1 MNKEENF
8 INTLFEKTEE
18 SEAIK
23 PQTTEI
29 IKMPINAFAF
39 GTDLCRFDC
48 NCLCSFHLDL
58 ASYYKVLCKDRY
70 KIGLYVKMQ
79 YLSSTPLHSKKL
91 NGKQSGNGLLNHII
105 GISPQPGTQPAP

>member
-29 IKMPINAFAF
+29 IKMP
-39 GTDLCRFDC
+39 
-48 NCLCSFHLDL
+48 
-58 ASYYKVLCKDRY
+58 
-70 KIGLYVKMQ
+70 M
-79 YLSSTPLHSKKL
+79 SSIVPNL
-91 NGKQSGNGLLNHII
+91 
-105 GISPQPGTQPAP
+105 

>member
-29 IKMPINAFAF
+29 IKMPMSSIVP
-39 GTDLCRFDC
+39 
-48 NCLCSFHLDL
+48 SL
-58 ASYYKVLCKDRY
+58 AIWPPR
-70 KIGLYVKMQ
+70 IGSGKYAPT
-79 YLSSTPLHSKKL
+79 SPTSPHPTPD
-91 NGKQSGNGLLNHII
+91 
-105 GISPQPGTQPAP
+105 TAPTAGAAPWM